1 MKRFQ
6 SPHNGF
12 TLIEMLLVIVIILIL
27 AGLLLGG
34 INMAIRKAETNK
46 AQTTAFQL
54 ATAFRNYQSEY
65 GTWPDASATAM
76 NVTSNLVVRLT
87 RQDATN
93 NTRGI
98 VFLEVEQKSFKSD
111 GYRDPWGL
119 PYRVQFDQTYSG
131 SITNRPD
138 GQSGALP
145 AGVLVWSYGPKG
157 STGPTNE
164 WVKSW

>member
-34 INMAIRKAETNK
+34 INMAIRKAEINK

-65 GTWPDASATAM
+65 GTWPPLGSNPGSISAT
-76 NVTSNLVVRLT
+76 VVGYLT
-87 RQDATN
+87 KQDATN

-98 VFLEVEQKSFKSD
+98 VFLEVDQKSVKD
-111 GYRDPWGL
+111 GPYKDPWST
-119 PYRVQFDQTYSG
+119 PYQVQCDTTYSG

-138 GQSGALP
+138 GGAGALP

-157 STGPTNE
+157 PTGPINE
-164 WVKSW
+164 WVKTW